1 MLLDGLAESKCS
13 GYPGVCGLPS
23 TWSWELKYPKR
34 PGTLEV
40 SQISE
45 AGDWNVLAPKLKRL
59 RLTEASQHY
68 PSDCDMESVEPADVF
83 LCSPGTE
90 LGRDVNVQM
99 SSANCWPSVGTAS
112 AGGTTTSLRTC
123 QDAGAAKGSGASQE
137 WRAQIHQRAL
147 EEMRRYRQALRNC
160 EVGVTVRQCG

>member
-1 MLLDGLAESKCS
+1 MLR
-13 GYPGVCGLPS
+13 LP
-23 TWSWELKYPKR
+23 WGMWPAKHMVM
-34 PGTLEV
+34 GAEV
-40 SQISE
+40 SKETRDTGSLTDFRGRRLE
-45 AGDWNVLAPKLKRL
+45 RSGPETKAPPADRGFPALSLGL
-59 RLTEASQHY
+59 RHGPL
-68 PSDCDMESVEPADVF
+68 ADVF